1 MKQNSPYKFQNV
13 GYLILC
19 LIVFTSCGKHGEHE
33 YHGVT
38 DKIEA
43 ESKHYNGTT
52 ISSDKYLEGLDL
64 MEVTEN
70 GQTFF
75 IPKRKEHIK
84 SFNCTECH
92 SEPLEKLKKGI
103 GQKAHWD
110 LKLNHANAQI
120 MNCTTC
126 HNGSN
131 MDQLTSLTGQEI
143 DLNNSY
149 NLCSQCHTTQFKDWT
164 GGAHGKKIK
173 SWAPPRASL
182 TCVNCHNPHN
192 PSIDSRWPARFNTQT
207 EKERK

>member
-13 GYLILC
+13 GFFILC
-19 LIVFTSCGKHGEHE
+19 LLIFISCDKHGEHK

-38 DKIEA
+38 DKIKA

-92 SEPLEKLKKGI
+92 SEPLEKLKKGV

-192 PSIDSRWPARFNTQT
+192 PSFDSRWPARFNTQT